1 VGQGPLLCGRKFK
14 NIIPQTIVL
23 TQSKKKPFLLRIW
36 PFWLT
41 SCMTQIQ
48 IWKINVNRETPKN
61 IEAEQ
66 HVLAG
71 LAGKQITAD
80 AISVDDFYDPKHKL
94 IYMAV
99 LNLKEHLPVNSTQVW
114 KELEKKGQ
122 NTEAGGELY
131 VIEVLDRIIIS
142 DQNADYWLKELK
154 EASNKRKLKTFYQQG
169 IEDITNK
176 NISTEDSLAK
186 LNQLISETSYQTKS
200 TSLTIISAKDLL
212 SEEYE
217 KVESLWGDI
226 LFPSSIV
233 QLNSEPGLGKTT
245 LMYNLLLH
253 GGHNKP
259 FLNINFSKKIKT
271 FYVDVET
278 PRWAKRRKLELI
290 CDTEPRDY
298 YFVKSLNLNS
308 QEDTLI
314 QAIIDMSIDVLVLD
328 TQSRV
333 FQQEDE
339 NNNAQANSILSK
351 LRYICK
357 ETGVCIV
364 LVHHL
369 GKDTGG
375 NGVYSG
381 RGASAVA
388 AGVDIVINLS
398 SLDSEV
404 LKLEVVKNRLN
415 SDYFVMGIKKIGDDR
430 FEPYEINDE
439 KSLTLKSKVQDEII
453 KLPEGRYKAFEIQ
466 SELQSKGY
474 AEPTIR
480 RALSGLAQ
488 SGKVK
493 KIKHG
498 EYEIYG
504 NQLDIEDE
512 NIVEAVSDYD
522 LDNNTIPF

>member
-1 VGQGPLLCGRKFK
+1 M
-14 NIIPQTIVL
+14 I
-23 TQSKKKPFLLRIW
+23 
-36 PFWLT
+36 
-41 SCMTQIQ
+41 
-48 IWKINVNRETPKN
+48 N

-71 LAGKQITAD
+71 LACNKIKTD
-80 AISVDDFYDPKHKL
+80 LVLIDDFYDQRHKL

-99 LNLKEHLPVNSTQVW
+99 LNLKEHLPVDSTQVW
-114 KELEKKGQ
+114 KELEKKSQ
-122 NTEAGGELY
+122 NTEAGEELY
-131 VIEVLDRIIIS
+131 VIEVLDRIVIS
-142 DQNADYWLKELK
+142 EHQADYWLRELK
-154 EASNKRKLKTFYQQG
+154 QVSRKRKVISVLRQEL
-169 IEDITNK
+169 EDIAENNK
-176 NISTEDSLAK
+176 NPEDSLAK
-186 LNQLISETSYQTKS
+186 LKEVITENDLQMNHSSLKLISV
-200 TSLTIISAKDLL
+200 KDLF
-212 SEEYE
+212 SKEYE
-217 KVESLWGDI
+217 KVESLWGNL

-245 LMYNLLLH
+245 LLYNLLLH
-253 GGHNKP
+253 GALKKN
-259 FLNINFSKKIKT
+259 FLNISFPKEINTIF
-271 FYVDVET
+271 VDVET
-278 PRWAKRRKLELI
+278 PLWVMQKKVEAI
-290 CDTEPRDY
+290 YDTERPDNF
-298 YFVKSLNLNS
+298 YFRPALNLNS
-308 QEDTLI
+308 EEN
-314 QAIIDMSIDVLVLD
+314 IIVREINDHDIDVIVLD
-328 TQSRV
+328 TQSRI

-369 GKDTGG
+369 GKDTGN

-388 AGVDIVINLS
+388 AGVDIILNFS

-439 KSLTLKSKVQDEII
+439 KSLSQKTKAQEEILKF
-453 KLPEGRYKAFEIQ
+453 PEGRYKASEIQ

-480 RALSGLAQ
+480 RSLSGLVQ

-493 KIKHG
+493 KVKHG
-498 EYEIYG
+498 EYEILG
-504 NQLDIEDE
+504 NQLDIEVE
-512 NIVEAVSDYD
+512 NIIEAVSDYD
-522 LDNNTIPF
+522 LDNNNIPF